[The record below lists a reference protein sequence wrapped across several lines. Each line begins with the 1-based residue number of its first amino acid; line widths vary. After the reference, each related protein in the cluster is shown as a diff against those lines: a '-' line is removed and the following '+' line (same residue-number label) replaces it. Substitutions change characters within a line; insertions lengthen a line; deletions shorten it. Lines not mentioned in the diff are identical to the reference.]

1 MGQAVRLLGEHGLLF
16 GVRLS
21 DDCYRSVAVW
31 AKGIAKARS
40 LRSRRNIA
48 DSSACSNGGRN
59 ERLTIAPRSS
69 SVGRISNQSTYL
81 ADDCGRNTDD
91 SAGRAGRALI
101 EPRGDAGHKHTQRTA
116 KKRASVAV
124 LRAFR
129 VSSNQ
134 RFNNFEAFSRE
145 GHQLSLGL
153 RLWINKND

>member
-1 MGQAVRLLGEHGLLF
+1 MWR
-16 GVRLS
+16 
-21 DDCYRSVAVW
+21 
-31 AKGIAKARS
+31 
-40 LRSRRNIA
+40 
-48 DSSACSNGGRN
+48 SNGHATAKPMKNRDVLRGK
-59 ERLTIAPRSS
+59 
-69 SVGRISNQSTYL
+69 VGKNYPQGT
-81 ADDCGRNTDD
+81 
-91 SAGRAGRALI
+91 GRAGRALI
-101 EPRGDAGHKHTQRTA
+101 ETRGDAGHKHTQRTA